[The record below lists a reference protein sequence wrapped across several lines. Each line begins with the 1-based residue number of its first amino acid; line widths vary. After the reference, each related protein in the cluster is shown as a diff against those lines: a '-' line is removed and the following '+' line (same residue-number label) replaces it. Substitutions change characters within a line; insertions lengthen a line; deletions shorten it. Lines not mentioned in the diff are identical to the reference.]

1 MINTGTKRGGWAAA
15 NARNTLLLA
24 CWTGAWVATQALA
37 VFGPGHLWS
46 SGQTLT
52 ALALLV
58 NVAMGI
64 GMIMAFRRHLNGL
77 DELQRRIQLE
87 AMALCLGV
95 GLVAGMAYST
105 LDVTDLVPFDAKI
118 SHLVILMG
126 LTYLT
131 GVLLGHR
138 KYQ

>member
-1 MINTGTKRGGWAAA
+1 MTETGTKRNGWAAA

-24 CWTGAWVATQALA
+24 YWTGAWVASQALA

-46 SGQTLT
+46 STQALT
-52 ALALLV
+52 VLALLV

-105 LDVTDLVPFDAKI
+105 LAVTGLIPFDAKI

-126 LTYLT
+126 LSYLA

>member
-1 MINTGTKRGGWAAA
+1 MNQPNTKPNGWAAS
-15 NARNTLLLA
+15 NARNTVNLA
-24 CWTGAWVATQALA
+24 YWTGAWVASQALA
-37 VFGPGHLWS
+37 VFGPAHLWHAS
-46 SGQTLT
+46 QTPT
-52 ALALLV
+52 ALALLI
-58 NVAMGI
+58 NVVMGI

-105 LDVTDLVPFDAKI
+105 LAVTKLIGFEAKI

-126 LTYLT
+126 LTYLA
-131 GVLLGHR
+131 GVLRGHR

>member
-1 MINTGTKRGGWAAA
+1 MNEPNAKPASWAAA

-24 CWTGAWVATQALA
+24 YWTGAWVATQALA
-37 VFGPGHLWS
+37 VFGPGRLWS

-52 ALALLV
+52 ALVLLA
-58 NVAMGI
+58 NVATGV
-64 GMIMAFRRHLNGL
+64 GMILAFRRHLNGL
-77 DELQRRIQLE
+77 DELQKRIQLE

-95 GLVAGMAYST
+95 GLVAGMAFST
-105 LDVTDLVPFDAKI
+105 LYVTNLIPFDAKI

-126 LTYLT
+126 LTYLA
-131 GVLLGHR
+131 GILLGHR